1 MMLRHA
7 RHLTISLLVLLFLL
21 HSLASAGLIFDN
33 GCGDKNDTLVIQF
46 CMVDSTGRG
55 YIDWDTAYVVQVYG
69 GVDFNVDTLLTAT
82 SYDISGIY
90 PRNLMFEYR
99 LKASDSF
106 GDTGVYTWWTYLI
119 ETTGGDVKQM
129 HKGWYY
135 VSDDSIS
142 NSRAARIDSI
152 RWAIGMPAGGSTEKY
167 PDNLHKKLGAYSGL
181 AGDNNNIRDDIA
193 ALSLTG
199 SGSEACT
206 LFVTED
212 GLGPIFGAR
221 LQIRT
226 LNQTATRVPGLF
238 TDTNGRGIAE
248 LDGGSYF
255 IAITAN
261 NYTPFVD
268 TLVIGRDSTWTLS
281 MAPFDPGDP
290 PSPDLCR
297 VYGWVYDITGA
308 RLEGVTVSAEIPAKY
323 HPIRFGNVIITPFER
338 CATSDLDGY
347 WEIDL
352 FPNGA
357 LSDTSS
363 KYLFTVEYPSGV
375 ILRSE
380 TAVPDSVWWQFR
392 TE

>member
-1 MMLRHA
+1 MRRRA
-7 RHLTISLLVLLFLL
+7 WRLTRKPLLLLFLWL
-21 HSLASAGLIFDN
+21 STASAGLIFDN
-33 GCGDKNDTLVIQF
+33 GSGGQNDTLVIQF

-55 YIDWDTAYVVQVYG
+55 YIDWDTAYVVQAFG
-69 GVDFNVDTLLTAT
+69 GVDFNVDTLTTAT
-82 SYDISGIY
+82 SHDISGIY

-106 GDTGVYTWWTYLI
+106 GDTGVYTWWAYLI

-135 VSDDSIS
+135 VSDDSLP

-152 RWAIGMPAGGSTEKY
+152 RWAIGMPAYDSTEKY
-167 PDNLHKKLGAYSGL
+167 QDNLHRKLGAYSGL

-206 LFVTED
+206 LFVTQD
-212 GLGPIFGAR
+212 SLGPIFGAR

-226 LNQTATRVPGLF
+226 LDQTATRVPGLF
-238 TDTNGRGIAE
+238 TDINGRGIAE
-248 LDGGSYF
+248 LDAGGYF
-255 IAITAN
+255 VAITAN
-261 NYTPFVD
+261 NYAPYTD
-268 TLVIGRDSTWTLS
+268 TLVVGRDSTWTLS

-297 VYGWVYDITGA
+297 VYGWVYDITGQ
-308 RLEGVTVSAEIPAKY
+308 RLEGVTVSAEIPAEY
-323 HPIRFGNVIITPFER
+323 HPVKYGNVVITPFER
-338 CATSDLDGY
+338 DATSDSDGY

-352 FPNGA
+352 FPNVV

-363 KYLFTVEYPSGV
+363 KYLITMEYPSGV

-392 TE
+392 TED